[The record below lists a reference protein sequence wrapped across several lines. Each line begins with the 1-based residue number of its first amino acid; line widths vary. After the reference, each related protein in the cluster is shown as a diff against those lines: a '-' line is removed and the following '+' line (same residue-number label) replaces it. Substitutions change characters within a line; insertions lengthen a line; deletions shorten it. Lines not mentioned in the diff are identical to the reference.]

1 MLLNQIIYQMIC
13 EGDSGI
19 SKANLISIVFN
30 HDQLNF
36 DLYSD
41 VFFYNQ
47 YKKKNNLI
55 NSLKVDFFYAL
66 YFEIYI
72 FFSGIAIQL
81 SQVIRLLLD
90 PENMAL
96 TANVS

>member
-1 MLLNQIIYQMIC
+1 MLCILRFIY
-13 EGDSGI
+13 
-19 SKANLISIVFN
+19 
-30 HDQLNF
+30 
-36 DLYSD
+36 
-41 VFFYNQ
+41 
-47 YKKKNNLI
+47 
-55 NSLKVDFFYAL
+55 
-66 YFEIYI
+66 